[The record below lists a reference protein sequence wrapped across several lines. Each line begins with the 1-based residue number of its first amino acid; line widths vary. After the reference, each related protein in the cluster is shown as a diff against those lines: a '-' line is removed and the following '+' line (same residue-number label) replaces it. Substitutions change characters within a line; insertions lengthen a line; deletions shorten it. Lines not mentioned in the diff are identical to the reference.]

1 MRPRPTLPEP
11 PGPVYHVSG
20 GEHRLPSFPGDAEHA
35 AIGVKR
41 YCGVRGAGAGRT
53 VIAGNVIIRGNS
65 AVFTA
70 LTIEG
75 NVTISGNNA
84 NLQGANI
91 RGRVINEG
99 NANSW

>member
-53 VIAGNVIIRGNS
+53 VIAGNVIIRGN
-65 AVFTA
+65 
-70 LTIEG
+70 
-75 NVTISGNNA
+75 NA